1 MDALVLEYVDRL
13 ADQLL
18 DPRKRVFVGYL
29 ASALVLALGFR
40 MLAAGAT
47 LFRSLALVFSA
58 RVWWSRSARADYAI
72 AAVNQAIMMGVA
84 PRLISQL
91 TVATVLFEAMHVWF
105 GGRSLVWLETP
116 GWAIAVLFT
125 VALFL
130 LDDAT
135 RYVLHRCLH
144 AWPLLWC
151 FHRVHHTA
159 ETMTPFT
166 VYRTHP
172 VEAVLFA
179 LRATFVQATVMAAFF
194 FFLGDRVELM
204 TVFGA
209 NVILFAFNV
218 TGANLRHSH
227 VGITYG
233 RVVERILIS
242 PAQHQIHH
250 SVESRHRDR
259 NFGAV
264 LAIWDWMGRSLCLA
278 ERGREIRFGAT
289 GAAPEP
295 HRLQTVYLEPF
306 REAARCLTG
315 ARHWRLARMCRSLNF
330 PPLRRS
336 GIAALA
342 VALAIVF
349 DTTASGA
356 SSREL
361 NIYSHRQPFL
371 INPFLEAYERES
383 GVTTNTVFASKGLAQ
398 RLQAEGPR
406 SPADVVLTVDIAR
419 LYSYA
424 DKDLLAPVESAVL
437 TRNIPPHLRDPDNRW
452 FAFSKRARVIVVS
465 KRAEDASS
473 IGNYE
478 DLTDPRWKGRVCA
491 RPGSHVYNRALV
503 ASFIDARGEREAQ
516 AWAQGLVDNLARRP
530 QGNDRAQVKAI
541 HEGVCDVAIIN
552 NYYYGKLKRSGI
564 PEQREWASA
573 VRLIFPN
580 QDGRGT
586 HVNIS
591 GGGVAR
597 YSRNKEQ
604 AVDFLEFLTSA
615 TAQNLYGAINYEYPV
630 NPAVEPSAELKS
642 WGTFREDRMPIARI
656 AELAPR
662 AQRVIDRV
670 GW

>member
-1 MDALVLEYVDRL
+1 MDTLIVDYADRL

-29 ASALVLALGFR
+29 ASAFVLALAVRAF
-40 MLAAGAT
+40 AG
-47 LFRSLALVFSA
+47 RSALLRAPDRIFDA
-58 RVWWSRSARADYAI
+58 GIWWSPSAKADYRI
-72 AAVNQAIMMGVA
+72 AALNQAIMMGVA
-84 PRLISQL
+84 PRLISTL
-91 TVATVLFEAMHVWF
+91 AVATLLFEAMHVWF
-105 GGRSLVWLETP
+105 GGRSLVWPEAP
-116 GWAIAVLFT
+116 GWAVAALFT
-125 VALFL
+125 GALFV

-135 RYVLHRCLH
+135 RYLLHRCLH

-151 FHRVHHTA
+151 FHKIHHTA

-179 LRATFVQATVMAAFF
+179 VRATLVQAAVLAAFF
-194 FFLGDRVELM
+194 FFLGGRVELM

-209 NVILFAFNV
+209 NAILFAFNV
-218 TGANLRHSH
+218 AGSNLRHSH
-227 VGITYG
+227 VWISYG
-233 RVVERILIS
+233 RVVEHVLIS

-250 SVESRHRDR
+250 SVDPRHRNR
-259 NFGAV
+259 NFGTV
-264 LAIWDWMGRSLCLA
+264 LAVWDWMGRSLCLA
-278 ERGREIRFGAT
+278 RRGQEIRYGAAD
-289 GAAPEP
+289 AAPEP
-295 HRLQTVYLEPF
+295 HGLKTVYLEPF
-306 REAARCLTG
+306 REALAGLSGPRSRRSAKMPSSPNFRPTRRSAAAVLLVASAVVFAAAPG
-315 ARHWRLARMCRSLNF
+315 ARSQ
-330 PPLRRS
+330 
-336 GIAALA
+336 
-342 VALAIVF
+342 
-349 DTTASGA
+349 
-356 SSREL
+356 EL

-371 INPFLEAYERES
+371 INPFIKAYEERT
-383 GVTTNTVFASKGLAQ
+383 GVQANVVFASKGLAQ

-419 LYSYA
+419 LHTYA
-424 DKDLLAPVESAVL
+424 DKDLLASVESDVL
-437 TRNIPPHLRDPDNRW
+437 TRNIPAHLRDPGNRW

-465 KRAEDASS
+465 QKAEDGAS
-473 IGNYE
+473 IRNYE
-478 DLTDPRWKGRVCA
+478 DLAHPRWKGRVCA

-503 ASFIDARGEREAQ
+503 ASFIESGGEDAAQ
-516 AWAQGLVDNLARRP
+516 AWAQGVMDNLARRP

-541 HEGVCDVAIIN
+541 HEGVCDAAIIN
-552 NYYYGKLKRSGI
+552 NYYYGKLKRSDA
-564 PEQREWASA
+564 PEHREWASA

-580 QDGRGT
+580 QDDRGT

-597 YSRNKEQ
+597 HSRNKEH
-604 AVDFLEFLTSA
+604 AVRFLEFLTSE
-615 TAQNLYGAINYEYPV
+615 TAQNLYGRVNFEYPV

-642 WGTFREDRMPIARI
+642 WGAFKEDRTPIARI